1 MTHTPICACRHSYSF
16 MMCPHSSMRG
26 PHVIN
31 RSVFSTWS
39 VVLEKS
45 ALLYTIMLTSL
56 KEIVCIDL
64 MNYYFEYIFIS
75 LFFRRPHKSWS
86 RISSWPSL
94 PTFWGSPFSSWY
106 KYFIFSGKSE
116 ASSILLSLHPGGAL
130 PLHSLKPESLI
141 QQHQL
146 LPEDERQI
154 QKIQIFGEA
163 FVCSTLW
170 FELLLKCTGTT
181 IFDSVF

>member
-1 MTHTPICACRHSYSF
+1 MYVSPLLIQGSSCDKSF
-16 MMCPHSSMRG
+16 CIFNLVCHPR
-26 PHVIN
+26 
-31 RSVFSTWS
+31 
-39 VVLEKS
+39 KS
-45 ALLYTIMLTSL
+45 ALLCTIMLTSL

-75 LFFRRPHKSWS
+75 LFFRRPQKSWS
-86 RISSWPSL
+86 LISSWPSL
-94 PTFWGSPFSSWY
+94 PTFWGFPFSSWY
-106 KYFIFSGKSE
+106 YKIELLHYKYFMFSGKSQE
-116 ASSILLSLHPGGAL
+116 SSIILSLHPGGAL

>member
-1 MTHTPICACRHSYSF
+1 MYVSPLLIQGSSCDKSF
-16 MMCPHSSMRG
+16 CIFNLVCHPR
-26 PHVIN
+26 
-31 RSVFSTWS
+31 
-39 VVLEKS
+39 KS
-45 ALLYTIMLTSL
+45 ALLCTIMLTSL

-75 LFFRRPHKSWS
+75 LFFRRPQKSWS

-106 KYFIFSGKSE
+106 KNYKYFIFSGKSE
-116 ASSILLSLHPGGAL
+116 ARSILLSLHPGGAL

-154 QKIQIFGEA
+154 QKIQLLGKA
-163 FVCSTLW
+163 FVCYITLW
-170 FELLLKCTGTT
+170 FELLFKCTGTT